1 MKKAFDA
8 YENLVTG
15 WDDFVAHVKTNR
27 PTEVR
32 IAQYGYEDIDLAD
45 MTIPWAGWKSVVTQP
60 DDSSDIAYE
69 RKLVNHFTSMKNLL
83 GEAKNQ
89 GVNWLLN
96 TSNFLADVADVSQL
110 CFVLVPAIR
119 GLGSEMQQAN
129 VQTAKATARELAAE
143 NEKLKRDIEGARIN
157 TEAIAKFA
165 GEVEGIKATL
175 TTANTNLAEANTKLE
190 KARADLNKQ
199 GLSGAFAAAATN
211 FNFQRLL
218 FGVLFFGALV
228 GLFCIGLKSRASFES
243 IGIDYKFLS
252 GFTLAAPFVWLG
264 WFSARQLGQL
274 ARVQQDYEY
283 KKATALAFEAHKKE
297 VVDADTTDKELSKRL
312 LDIVI
317 KNFGDNPVRLLPDA
331 ASDHGHPMEEML
343 SKLSD
348 GKVVDQLI
356 KSLEVWK
363 KP

>member
-15 WDDFVAHVKTNR
+15 WDDFVAHIKTNR
-27 PTEVR
+27 PDEVR
-32 IAQYGYEDIDLAD
+32 IAQYGYDDIDLAE
-45 MTIPWAGWKSVVTQP
+45 MTIPWAAWKSVVSQP

-69 RKLVNHFTSMKNLL
+69 RKLVNHFTSMKNIL
-83 GEAKNQ
+83 GEAKNH

-96 TSNFLADVADVSQL
+96 SSNFLVDVADTSQL
-110 CFVLVPAIR
+110 CFVLVPAVR
-119 GLGSEMQQAN
+119 GLGSEMQEAN
-129 VQTAKATARELAAE
+129 VQAAKVSAIELAAE
-143 NEKLKRDIEGARIN
+143 NERLKGNLDTARTN
-157 TEAIAKFA
+157 TETIAKFA
-165 GEVEGIKATL
+165 GEVEGIKNTL
-175 TTANTNLAEANTKLE
+175 ATANTNLAEANTKLE
-190 KARADLNKQ
+190 KARTDLNKQ

-218 FGVLFFGALV
+218 FGLLFLGALV
-228 GLFCIGLKSRASFES
+228 GLFCIGLQSRTSFES
-243 IGIDYKFLS
+243 IGIDFKFLS

-312 LDIVI
+312 LEIVI